1 MNSLSFLPRR
11 QPFFYLTMAFISGIV
26 VEKFFAPA
34 RSLMIVLLVL
44 SALISIFTI
53 FRKKALSATLALLV
67 GFLAIGALLAR
78 AESQQIEDSRL
89 SKLFESGSINSA
101 EPVELTGI
109 LLAPPEPAPDARFF
123 DIEAE
128 SIRTINTSVAATGR
142 ARLIVAFT
150 EQQSLVDYQQL
161 NLDYGTRLRVLVRL
175 EHARSYKNP
184 GSVDFNDFLEQQGYD
199 LKGTIKS
206 PLLIESLEQVPVNP
220 ILARLYRFR
229 LRMLDAI
236 DGRFRQ
242 PVAGTLKAMIFG
254 NKYFLDADTGERLR
268 QSSTFHTL
276 VISGMHVSLVAFALL
291 AFPVPQFRREE
302 KSRLGVAVTVTPR
315 LTDKGNRRPGRLR
328 TFLAFVVL
336 WGYTLMVGLAPPVTR
351 AAVMISIGLLAPL
364 LFRQAVSLNT
374 VALAAFL
381 MIALKPAIVAD
392 PGFQLSFIAVLAIVV
407 IALPLAH
414 KLQSIGE
421 WRPAPGMAHPPGCSR
436 RLRVLAEILYWD
448 ERAFHKEMRQSPITY
463 GLDKSPLA
471 RTLNFLRLQW
481 LVRNMVLLFI
491 TSMVIQFLTLPLMSA
506 YFNRVAPVGIL
517 LNIFAGL
524 LTGIITLAAIF
535 ALVVGA
541 MNAAFAVPFVWMVKV
556 SHYLLVHS
564 IDPFSG
570 IAGMTFRVAH
580 YDGWQAIIYAL
591 YFVPI
596 AALVVLMDN
605 WQPLKTDR
613 QESTSNRRQA
623 QNIAG
628 QTDGETERTQQSYLG
643 LAQVKPLMIYGLL
656 LVFLLSTVA
665 VMTPPVRVPKSKL
678 TVYFLDVGQGDAA
691 LVVFPQGSTMLID
704 GGGEAGFK
712 RQKASQEGKRQKA
725 KGKRQKGEEVKGS
738 ADSLNAPSQ
747 SPQDD
752 AEQRAGFGEVNV
764 VGSNPQ
770 GGLAAESEEETG
782 LNPQGGS
789 ADGAEEEAGFK
800 EPRFSVGESVVSR
813 FLWSLGLTRIDYV
826 LATHADA
833 DHMDGLAAV
842 AENFNINQAIVG
854 RVVMHNF
861 QFDAFAGA
869 TAKQQ
874 APLMMVNAGERFEI
888 EGVTI
893 ETLWPL
899 PSGQAAAKSSNDDS
913 IVLRLSYGGNAIL
926 MTGDIERESE
936 ESLVQSGV
944 NLRADVLKIP
954 HHGSKTSSTEAF
966 LDAVKPRLA
975 IISVGERSRFGHPHA
990 VVVERYQ
997 KRGVNLLQTGRD
1009 GMICVQSD
1017 GVTLEVSRQSKQNPG
1032 NF

>member
-44 SALISIFTI
+44 SVLLSIFTI
-53 FRKKALSATLALLV
+53 FRKKALNATLALLV
-67 GFLAIGALLAR
+67 GFFVIGALLAR

-89 SKLFESGSINSA
+89 TRLFESGSINSA

-109 LLAPPEPAPDARFF
+109 LLAPPEPAQDARFF
-123 DIEAE
+123 DVEAE
-128 SIRTINTSVAATGR
+128 SIRNLNTSMAATGR

-206 PLLIESLEQVPVNP
+206 PLLIESLGQVPVNP

-291 AFPVPQFRREE
+291 AFPVPQFHREE

-328 TFLAFVVL
+328 TLLAFIVL
-336 WGYTLMVGLAPPVTR
+336 WAYTLMVGLAPPVTR

-421 WRPAPGMAHPPGCSR
+421 WRPAPGTAHPPGCSR
-436 RLRVLAEILYWD
+436 RLRALAEILYWD

-463 GLDKSPLA
+463 GVDKSPLA

-481 LVRNMVLLFI
+481 LVRNVVLLFI

-517 LNIFAGL
+517 LNVFAGL

-541 MNAAFAVPFVWMVKV
+541 MNAAFAVPFVWLVKV

-564 IDPFSG
+564 IDPFSR

-596 AALVVLMDN
+596 AALVLLMDG

-613 QESTSNRRQA
+613 QESASSREQTK
-623 QNIAG
+623 NIAR
-628 QTDGETERTQQSYLG
+628 QRDGETERTQQSYLG

-665 VMTPPVRVPKSKL
+665 VMTPPVRVPKGKL

-712 RQKASQEGKRQKA
+712 RQKA

-738 ADSLNAPSQ
+738 ADSLNAPPQ

-752 AEQRAGFGEVNV
+752 AEQRAGVGEVNV

-813 FLWSLGLTRIDYV
+813 FLWSLGLMRIDYV

-854 RVVMHNF
+854 RVVIHNF
-861 QFDAFAGA
+861 QFDAFTGAAGR
-869 TAKQQ
+869 QQ
-874 APLMMVNAGERFEI
+874 APVMMLNAGERFEI
-888 EGVTI
+888 EGVTV
-893 ETLWPL
+893 EALWPL
-899 PSGQAAAKSSNDDS
+899 PSGQVAAKSSNDDS

-1017 GVTLEVSRQSKQNPG
+1017 GVTLDVNHMQPVQN
-1032 NF
+1032 

>member
-1 MNSLSFLPRR
+1 MNSSSFLPRR

-44 SALISIFTI
+44 SVLLSISTI

-78 AESQQIEDSRL
+78 AESQQIENSRL
-89 SKLFESGSINSA
+89 TKLFEAGSISSA

-123 DIEAE
+123 DVEAE
-128 SIRTINTSVAATGR
+128 SIRNLNTTVAATGR

-206 PLLIESLEQVPVNP
+206 PLLIESLGQVPVNP

-328 TFLAFVVL
+328 TLLAFIVL
-336 WGYTLMVGLAPPVTR
+336 WAYTLMVGLAPPVTR

-414 KLQSIGE
+414 KLQNIGE
-421 WRPAPGMAHPPGCSR
+421 WRPAPGAAHPPKCGR
-436 RLRVLAEILYWD
+436 GLRSLAEILYWD

-491 TSMVIQFLTLPLMSA
+491 TSTVIQFLTLPLMSA

-564 IDPFSG
+564 IDPFSK

-613 QESTSNRRQA
+613 QESTSSREQTK
-623 QNIAG
+623 NIAR
-628 QTDGETERTQQSYLG
+628 QRDGETERTQHHYLE
-643 LAQVKPLMIYGLL
+643 LVRVKPLMVYGLL

-665 VMTPPVRVPKSKL
+665 VMTPPIRVPKGKL

-704 GGGEAGFK
+704 GGGEAAFK
-712 RQKASQEGKRQKA
+712 RQKAKERRDEGM
-725 KGKRQKGEEVKGS
+725 KGRRGEGS
-738 ADSLNAPSQ
+738 TDSLNAPPQ
-747 SPQDD
+747 LPQDG
-752 AEQRAGFGEVNV
+752 AAQGAAVGEA
-764 VGSNPQ
+764 Q
-770 GGLAAESEEETG
+770 EEVG
-782 LNPQGGS
+782 LNPEGGS
-789 ADGAEEEAGFK
+789 GVESEEEAGFK

-854 RVVMHNF
+854 RVVKHNF
-861 QFDAFAGA
+861 QFDAFTGA
-869 TAKQQ
+869 ASRQQ
-874 APLMMVNAGERFEI
+874 APLTMLNAGERFEI
-888 EGVTI
+888 EGVTV

-899 PSGQAAAKSSNDDS
+899 PSGQVASKSSNDDS
-913 IVLRLSYGGNAIL
+913 IVLRLSYGENIIL

-936 ESLVQSGV
+936 DSLVQSGV

-1009 GMICVQSD
+1009 GMVTVQSD